1 MTVVSCNQPAYLPWL
16 GYFDRI
22 AKSDVHVVLDHV
34 QFEKGSYTNRCRIKQ
49 PDGRVMWLTIP
60 VEKGKPIKDT
70 RIAPGRWVPKHRK
83 ALLQAYNVD
92 FGDYEATDGAL
103 LIPFLTYSTGML
115 LGALGIDKGCDPGD
129 YFYWSSEFG
138 GSKLGA
144 KSDLVLN
151 LCKELGAST
160 YLSGPHGRNYLDLP
174 SFDKAGIEVA
184 YHDFPTDGDWGLS
197 AVHHLFGES
206 TCKPPSLSKS
216 AGTTKPTETT
226 TGQSQAA

>member
-1 MTVVSCNQPAYLPWL
+1 MTVVSCNQPAYLPWM

-49 PDGRVMWLTIP
+49 RDGREMWLTIP
-60 VEKGKPIKDT
+60 VEKGKPINRT
-70 RIAPGRWVPKHRK
+70 RVSGQAWVRKHRE
-83 ALLQAYNVD
+83 ALSQAYGAPWEEWTGD
-92 FGDYEATDGAL
+92 FFSICATASHLLSDVIRYTGLPLRDDDADRLYSSDLGGA
-103 LIPFLTYSTGML
+103 S
-115 LGALGIDKGCDPGD
+115 LGTK
-129 YFYWSSEFG
+129 SE
-138 GSKLGA
+138 
-144 KSDLVLN
+144 LVLN
-151 LCKELGAST
+151 LCKEVGATT

-216 AGTTKPTETT
+216 ADTTKPTETT